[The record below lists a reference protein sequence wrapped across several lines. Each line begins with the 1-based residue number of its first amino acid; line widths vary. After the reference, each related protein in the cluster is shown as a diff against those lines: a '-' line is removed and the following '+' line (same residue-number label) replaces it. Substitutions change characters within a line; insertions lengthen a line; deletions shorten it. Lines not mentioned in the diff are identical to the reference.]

1 MPPCLPTSPPVSS
14 QQNIRNSPPPPP
26 APAPRTRTM
35 PIINKNIIATISIL
49 LLIIITIPSC
59 KKSPAENTRESINQ
73 TITIYCSVDQVYA
86 EKLIAE
92 FEKSHPDITIQTRFD
107 TETTKTTGLV
117 QRLRTER
124 ANPQADLFW
133 SSEIFQTISLAH
145 ENILASFDSPQ
156 VHDWPETYRDK
167 DRRWYAF
174 AARARV
180 IAYDPTR
187 TTDPPTYWRDLA
199 DPKYKN
205 RIAMADPVFGTTRGH
220 IATWYTLWGKNATN
234 QFLHQ
239 LKQNNIRIVVSNSQ
253 AVREL
258 LQHSVDF
265 AITDTDDVHAANRNG
280 NHLAIVYPRHG
291 PNPHEGTLLIPNTL
305 AFIAGRPQSP
315 ALRSFAEF
323 ILSEESERLLY
334 QSDAR
339 NIPIIFKKEIAVDP
353 ALKVPDPLEVEYDVV
368 AENMN
373 AAVKSA
379 VQILNG
385 K

>member
-1 MPPCLPTSPPVSS
+1 MLVT
-14 QQNIRNSPPPPP
+14 
-26 APAPRTRTM
+26 
-35 PIINKNIIATISIL
+35 NKNTIATLSIL
-49 LLIIITIPSC
+49 LFIIITIPSC
-59 KKSPAENTRESINQ
+59 KKSPAENTSKSTNQ
-73 TITIYCSVDQVYA
+73 TITIYCSVDQIYA

-92 FEKSHPDITIQTRFD
+92 FEKSHPDITVQTRFD

-133 SSEIFQTISLAH
+133 SSEIFQTITLAN
-145 ENILASFDSPQ
+145 ENILASFDSPK
-156 VHDWPETYRDK
+156 VHDWPVTYRDK

-180 IAYDPTR
+180 IAYDPSR
-187 TTDPPTYWRDLA
+187 TTDPPRYWRDLA
-199 DPKYKN
+199 KPQYKN

-220 IATWYTLWGKNATN
+220 IATWYTLWGKNEFDH
-234 QFLHQ
+234 FLHQ
-239 LKQNNIRIVVSNSQ
+239 LKENNIRIVVSNSQ
-253 AVREL
+253 TVREL

-280 NHLAIVYPRHG
+280 NHLAIIYPKHG
-291 PNPHEGTLLIPNTL
+291 DGPRQGTLLIPNTL

-315 ALRSFAEF
+315 ALRSLAEF

-334 QSDAR
+334 RSDAR
-339 NIPIIFKKEIAVDP
+339 NIPIIFTKEIAVDP
-353 ALKVPDPLEVEYDVV
+353 VLKVPDPLAVEYDVV